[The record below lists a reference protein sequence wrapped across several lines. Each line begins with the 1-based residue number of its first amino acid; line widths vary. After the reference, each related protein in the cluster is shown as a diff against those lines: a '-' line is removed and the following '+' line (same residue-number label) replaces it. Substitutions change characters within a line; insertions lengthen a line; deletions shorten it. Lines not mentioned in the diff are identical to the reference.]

1 MDSTTINII
10 DASVPYI
17 QVPILVPK
25 YTHVPNPWKRVFK
38 RVLKD
43 LGNKVR
49 SKINS
54 FSDWLISH
62 IPSQVN
68 KPTNKKLQDRMTKV
82 NDIFKEINKQ
92 TFAIRENNLA
102 IKGFTKQ
109 YTIDGVHRIDA
120 ETFLNVVRPKVTR
133 LLDNNRQTKI
143 NFVLTCKMERV
154 DIKSGKVDSD
164 SVPFVSRNEV
174 MLDATDAS
182 EIYNNAKEFA
192 LEFSSYRI

>member
-1 MDSTTINII
+1 MDSATTNII
-10 DASVPYI
+10 DASVPDI
-17 QVPILVPK
+17 QVPTVVPK
-25 YTHVPNPWKRVFK
+25 YTAAPNPWKRVFK

-43 LGNKVR
+43 LGNKVQ

-62 IPSQVN
+62 IPLQVK
-68 KPTNKKLQDRMTKV
+68 KPTNKKLQDLMTKV

-92 TFAIRENNLA
+92 TFAFRENNSA
-102 IKGFTKQ
+102 IRGFTKQ

-143 NFVLTCKMERV
+143 NLVLTCKMERV
-154 DIKSGKVDSD
+154 DMKSGRVYIPT
-164 SVPFVSRNEV
+164 VFH
-174 MLDATDAS
+174 L
-182 EIYNNAKEFA
+182 
-192 LEFSSYRI
+192 YRGMK